1 MESYAD
7 YFIVGGYKEKPF
19 QVDIFDRT
27 KVSILSLDVARELK
41 RAMHRHHIT

>member
-7 YFIVGGYKEKPF
+7 YFIVGGYAEKPF

-27 KVSILSLDVARELK
+27 KVSILSIDMARELK
-41 RAMHRHHIT
+41 RAMHKH